1 MEQAIVLLYE
11 LNELNADARI
21 KALNDH
27 RVFLSE
33 SFDDT
38 LIIDYYKEEL
48 QEMGYPTDE
57 INFSLSSSQGNGM
70 AFYGNCDIIK
80 LIHHL
85 KDNKLNEL
93 FEKVSEHFA
102 CELSQYLTISIIK
115 NSYSYY
121 YSRFNTMEVTSQFD
135 YDGLTGPDEFLGL
148 RLFMDV
154 FKSLIVDNIKDISKK
169 LEQEGYRII
178 KEYQEDTY
186 IADSIFSNE
195 YLFFESGDIANV
207 NITSQIIN
215 SEMKSVISEILDKE
229 NFDKSNEEKGIDTGF
244 EIVDNVK
251 EDYDDEDEEYV
262 DDEDDDEED
271 VKSNLVDLE
280 I

>member
-1 MEQAIVLLYE
+1 MEQAIVLLYK
-11 LNELNADARI
+11 LNELNVDARI

-33 SFDDT
+33 SFDDM
-38 LIIDYYKEEL
+38 LITNYYKEEL

-57 INFSLSSSQGNGM
+57 INFSLSNSPGDGM

-102 CELSQYLTISIIK
+102 CELSQYLTVSIIK
-115 NSYSYY
+115 NSYGYH
-121 YSRFNTMEVTSQFD
+121 YSNFNTMEITIQFD
-135 YDGLTGPDEFLGL
+135 YDRLTDTDKFFGLGP
-148 RLFMDV
+148 FMNM
-154 FKSLIVDNIKDISKK
+154 FNCLIVEDIKDISKK
-169 LEQEGYRII
+169 LEKEGYKII

-186 IADSIFSNE
+186 VADSIFSNE
-195 YLFFESGDIANV
+195 YLFFESGEFANA

-229 NFDKSNEEKGIDTGF
+229 NFDKSNEEKDIGTGF
-244 EIVDNVK
+244 ENVTDLK
-251 EDYDDEDEEYV
+251 LINIG
-262 DDEDDDEED
+262 EED
-271 VKSNLVDLE
+271 FEDNEKESNLVNDSDSDSG